1 MIHSIYSNHPNLDDS
16 FHLLKSC
23 KFGLFISF
31 LTFPKESPKASL
43 KYDGIHVSRVYA
55 PQLLQKC
62 AIIIAHTAGDVI
74 ICNHG
79 VESCVKIIIM
89 HHHTFENVCN
99 HGIGSCEKV
108 LCKIII
114 YTIFIS
120 LILNA

>member
-1 MIHSIYSNHPNLDDS
+1 MIHSIYSNHPILDDS

-23 KFGLFISF
+23 KFRLFISF

-79 VESCVKIIIM
+79 VESCVNNYYASSHI
-89 HHHTFENVCN
+89 
-99 HGIGSCEKV
+99 
-108 LCKIII
+108 
-114 YTIFIS
+114 
-120 LILNA
+120 